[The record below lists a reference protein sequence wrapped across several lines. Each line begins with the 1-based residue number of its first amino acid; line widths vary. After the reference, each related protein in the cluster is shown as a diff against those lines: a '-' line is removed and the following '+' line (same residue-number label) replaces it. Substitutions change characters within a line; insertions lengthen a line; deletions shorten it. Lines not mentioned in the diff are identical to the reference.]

1 MTDLIKN
8 LSKSTEKAKP
18 LADIIDNNQNN
29 ALTMEINEL
38 YKYLGLDPNKKF
50 PVQNKIN
57 TGNLNKKTI
66 KFL

>member
-1 MTDLIKN
+1 MTKLIKN

-50 PVQNKIN
+50 PVRNKIN
-57 TGNLNKKTI
+57 TGNLNKK
-66 KFL
+66 L